1 MYNFVLILSFNFVEN
16 LYLLIYQQRENNLQL
31 TLFTLFILIYS

>member
-16 LYLLIYQQRENNLQL
+16 LYLLIYQQRENHLQL
-31 TLFTLFILIYS
+31 TFTVYLLYLQ